1 MSRGFVKES
10 DFEEAPVIPQR
21 AELPAG
27 ATNYV
32 TARGLRLLH
41 EEYAALEA
49 ERIEL
54 ATKTDNE
61 ARRQLIVVEGKM
73 RLLQGRIASA
83 RPLEAE
89 EVDTERV
96 RFGATV
102 TFSILDGPIKGQT
115 RTLTIVGVD
124 EANVREKRIAFVSP
138 LARALT
144 GTAVGE
150 TATLELGARKQRMIV
165 KAIVYEK
172 EPSRT

>member
-10 DFEEAPVIPQR
+10 DFEEAPVIPPR

-41 EEYAALEA
+41 EEYATLEA
-49 ERIEL
+49 ERTEL
-54 ATKTDNE
+54 ATQIGDE
-61 ARRQLIVVEGKM
+61 ARRRLIVVEGKM

-83 RPLEAE
+83 RLLAAD
-89 EVDTERV
+89 EVATERV

-102 TFSILDGPIKGQT
+102 TFTMLDGPIRGQT
-115 RTLTIVGVD
+115 RMLTIVGVD

-150 TATLELGARKQRMIV
+150 TATLELGARRQRMTV
-165 KAIVYEK
+165 GAITYEK
-172 EPSRT
+172 EPSRE